1 MSIVNTLK
9 HGAKVVS
16 TFAKA
21 NSPVICTGIAL
32 VGLAATVV
40 SVVKATKKTSELVK
54 KAEEEKGE
62 KLTKKEFVKVAWK
75 PCVAAIISVIVTGAA
90 IVSAQ
95 YAASAKLKSAAAAY
109 SALLAS
115 KDALIEN
122 VENEAGK
129 ELLDTIKKKTSED
142 KVAEIVKTQSDQKGG
157 LIIFDDSDDATVWVD
172 CFSGQMFKATDDRVN
187 RAIRGL
193 QKRYANQDMARVEDF
208 YKIIG
213 WPSVRV
219 PAIAHDMG
227 WYSDY
232 ERHNKGWTPEID
244 VDAFK
249 DVDGTIYSYI
259 DIHPDK
265 WLDDESIFPF

>member
-9 HGAKVVS
+9 HGVKVAS

-54 KAEEEKGE
+54 KAEEEKGD
-62 KLTKKEFVKVAWK
+62 KLTKKEFIKVAWK

-115 KDALIEN
+115 KDALIEQVEETGGSELMKEVKEKLAKKEINPNGSRPVGGEN
-122 VENEAGK
+122 VLILDEDGEIFQDQLSGQFIKAK
-129 ELLDTIKKKTSED
+129 ESR
-142 KVAEIVKTQSDQKGG
+142 VNYAIVKTQ
-157 LIIFDDSDDATVWVD
+157 AA
-172 CFSGQMFKATDDRVN
+172 FSN
-187 RAIRGL
+187 
-193 QKRYANQDMARVEDF
+193 
-208 YKIIG
+208 
-213 WPSVRV
+213 
-219 PAIAHDMG
+219 
-227 WYSDY
+227 
-232 ERHNKGWTPEID
+232 NKGDITAEEFYRHMRWPYDNIPGAAEGMTWGMTASRADSGWVPEISIYPIETQ
-244 VDAFK
+244 
-249 DVDGTIYSYI
+249 DGQLIKA
-259 DIHPDK
+259 IHMEPDG
-265 WLDDESIFPF
+265 FPF